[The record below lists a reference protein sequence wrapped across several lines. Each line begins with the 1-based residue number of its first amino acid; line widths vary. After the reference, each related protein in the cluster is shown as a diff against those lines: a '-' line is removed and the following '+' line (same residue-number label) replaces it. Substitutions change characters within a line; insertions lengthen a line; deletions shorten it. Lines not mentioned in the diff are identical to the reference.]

1 MARPMIVALV
11 LLAVSMT
18 NSACQSAGDRLAA
31 AARAQGE
38 LNAHNPE
45 VIATAACTAH
55 MERVVP
61 KVGEK
66 ARWTQ
71 KRWEIVAD
79 NRDRQA
85 DDCGEWIEDV
95 FGVRGAQ

>member
-1 MARPMIVALV
+1 MARALIIT
-11 LLAVSMT
+11 LAAISLMGA
-18 NSACQSAGDRLAA
+18 SCQTTERRIEA
-31 AARAQGE
+31 AARAKAE
-38 LNAHNPE
+38 AETETPRPSAPE
-45 VIATAACTAH
+45 ACVGH
-55 MERVVP
+55 IERVVP

-85 DDCGEWIEDV
+85 DDCGAWIDAIFDV
-95 FGVRGAQ
+95 DGKG